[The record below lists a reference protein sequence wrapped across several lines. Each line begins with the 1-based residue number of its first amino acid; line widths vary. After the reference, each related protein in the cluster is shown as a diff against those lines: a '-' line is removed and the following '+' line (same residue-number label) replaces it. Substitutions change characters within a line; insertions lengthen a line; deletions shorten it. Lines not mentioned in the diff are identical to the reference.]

1 MATGQISD
9 EKITFLPAFPVATDS
24 LVHSLSFLCWLKVQ
38 IVYIAWH
45 GLMLTSNSLE
55 GGNVSDGLS
64 LHCCLCYFSARGVAK
79 TQKHRNT
86 EMHKDPKGERQECA
100 TQNPPNTCTE
110 TNTPTQ
116 TLRDTERK
124 TQTQQLAVSLID
136 GFCCEQNVSSR
147 FETFCNV

>member
-1 MATGQISD
+1 M
-9 EKITFLPAFPVATDS
+9 ATDS

-55 GGNVSDGLS
+55 GGNASDGLS

-79 TQKHRNT
+79 TQKHRNAET
-86 EMHKDPKGERQECA
+86 HKDPKGERQECA
-100 TQNPPNTCTE
+100 TQNPPNTLTE

-147 FETFCNV
+147 FETFCNA